1 MLVTEPRFP
10 GLADPMARDT
20 ETVIRSNRTRDGA
33 ELEWIAAAPGQLE
46 RSQVVTAVAGRCA
59 GPLLCCVAMMLISA
73 VSGCAS
79 HADRVWIVREEYHA
93 GRLDV
98 ARESVDKQLKRHKG
112 EADVFLLD
120 KAMIELSSGRP
131 KEAEQILRGV
141 RDRFDDY
148 EQKDA
153 GEVTLSML
161 TDDNAQAYSGEDYE
175 KVLVRAM
182 LALSNLMTDGKDSGA
197 YALQMVDKQQQIT
210 QKATEKQKKFT
221 EMAQSKHEGNAAA
234 HPESGPPFLPAEL
247 AYKQVALGPY
257 IRAMLAEESPLTL
270 DEAARARVQVAS
282 FEPNFRDAN
291 ADLQRAQYETPIAP
305 GRGVLYV
312 FALVGRGPI
321 KQEKEEIATQVSLLI
336 ADRIVNAFSNRAIP
350 PTLAPVKVPQVIN
363 FPSVTEGVSVRVDG
377 LQVGTTATIVDVG
390 AMAERQQQAHY
401 PEVIAR
407 AVARRV
413 LKKGVLYAAQEVADV
428 QQGGL
433 LSVGVMAAG
442 VAWEATENAD
452 TRCWALLPDTIQVLR
467 VELPVGE
474 HEILLRPMGRGGEM
488 SSTARTKVEILDGR
502 NTYLLGTLPTTQ
514 FVGKL
519 LTSGDK
525 Y

>member
-1 MLVTEPRFP
+1 MKRRTPTAGRVIPRCCIILMLT
-10 GLADPMARDT
+10 
-20 ETVIRSNRTRDGA
+20 
-33 ELEWIAAAPGQLE
+33 IAA
-46 RSQVVTAVAGRCA
+46 
-59 GPLLCCVAMMLISA
+59 
-73 VSGCAS
+73 SGCAS
-79 HADRVWIVREEYHA
+79 HYDRVWLVREEFQA

-98 ARESVDKQLKRHKG
+98 AAETVDKQLKHHKG

-120 KAMIELSSGRP
+120 KAMIELCSGRP
-131 KEAEQILRGV
+131 KQAEQILRGV
-141 RDRFDDY
+141 RDRFDEF

-153 GEVTLSML
+153 GEVTKSML
-161 TDDNAQAYSGEDYE
+161 TDDNAQAYPGEDYE
-175 KVLVRAM
+175 RVLIRAM
-182 LALSNLMTDGKDSGA
+182 LALSNLMTDGNDAGA
-197 YALQMVDKQQQIT
+197 YALQMVDKQQQIIE
-210 QKATEKQKKFT
+210 KVAAKQKKN
-221 EMAQSKHEGNAAA
+221 EELAQSKAQSKQ
-234 HPESGPPFLPAEL
+234 ESGKEGAPPGKVEKPFVPAEF

-270 DEAARARVQVAS
+270 DEAARARVQVAK

-291 ADLQRAQYETPIAP
+291 ADLQRAQYEKPLAP

-312 FALVGRGPI
+312 FGLVGRGPI

-363 FPSVTEGVSVRVDG
+363 FPSLPEGISVRVDG
-377 LQVGTTATIVDVG
+377 DQVGTTATIVDVG

-401 PEVIAR
+401 PEIIAR

-413 LKKGVLYAAQEVADV
+413 LKKGIIYAAQEATNVE
-428 QQGGL
+428 QGSL
-433 LSVGVMAAG
+433 LSLGAMAAG

-474 HEILLRPMGRGGEM
+474 HEIILRPMGRGGEM
-488 SSTARTKVEILDGR
+488 TDAARTTVRIVDGR
-502 NTYLLGTLPTTQ
+502 NTYLMGTLPTTH

-519 LTSGDK
+519 ITSGGQE
-525 Y
+525 

>member
-1 MLVTEPRFP
+1 MTRRS
-10 GLADPMARDT
+10 LAMT
-20 ETVIRSNRTRDGA
+20 G
-33 ELEWIAAAPGQLE
+33 
-46 RSQVVTAVAGRCA
+46 VVLRCCAV
-59 GPLLCCVAMMLISA
+59 VMLIGA

-79 HADRVWIVREEYHA
+79 HYDRVWIVREEFHA

-98 ARESVDKQLKRHKG
+98 AREAVDKQLKSRKG

-120 KAMIELSSGRP
+120 KAMIELCSGRP
-131 KEAEQILRGV
+131 KQAEQILRGV
-141 RDRFDDY
+141 RDRFDEY

-153 GEVTLSML
+153 GEVTKSML
-161 TDDNAQAYSGEDYE
+161 TDDNAQAYPGEDYE
-175 KVLVRAM
+175 RVLIRAM
-182 LALSNLMTDGKDSGA
+182 LALSNLMTTGDDAGA
-197 YALQMVDKQQQIT
+197 YALQMVDKQQQIIE
-210 QKATEKQKKFT
+210 KVAAKQKKN
-221 EMAQSKHEGNAAA
+221 ADLVRSKQ
-234 HPESGPPFLPAEL
+234 ESDKDGGPPADAGKPFVPAEL

-270 DEAARARVQVAS
+270 DEAARARVQVAN

-291 ADLQRAQYETPIAP
+291 ADLQRAQYEKPLAP

-312 FALVGRGPI
+312 FGLVGRGPI

-350 PTLAPVKVPQVIN
+350 PTLAPVKVPQVVN
-363 FPSVTEGVSVRVDG
+363 FPSIAEGISVRVDG
-377 LQVGTTATIVDVG
+377 EQVGTTATIVDVG

-401 PEVIAR
+401 PEIIAR

-413 LKKGVLYAAQEVADV
+413 LKKAIIYAAQEATDV
-428 QQGGL
+428 EQGSL
-433 LSVGVMAAG
+433 LSLGVMAAG

-474 HEILLRPMGRGGEM
+474 HEILLRPMGQGGEM
-488 SSTARTKVEILDGR
+488 SSAAKTTVRIMDGR
-502 NTYLLGTLPTTQ
+502 NTYLMGTLPTTR
-514 FVGKL
+514 FVGEL
-519 LTSGDK
+519 LTSGGRE
-525 Y
+525 